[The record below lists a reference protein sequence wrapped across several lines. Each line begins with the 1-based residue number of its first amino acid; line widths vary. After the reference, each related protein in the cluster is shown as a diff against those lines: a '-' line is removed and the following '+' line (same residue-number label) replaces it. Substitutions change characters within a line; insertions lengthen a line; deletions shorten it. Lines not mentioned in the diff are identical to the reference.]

1 MNLSKRLL
9 LLNHM
14 NTFIMD
20 QYGVGETTEDILG
33 MLKYKSDKYKES
45 EKELNSNSTRKMYL
59 SNYSLL
65 LVKRII
71 DFQFFRNKNEL
82 IEFFDIQIFK
92 LIDFRDKIIFK
103 KIFKD

>member
-1 MNLSKRLL
+1 
-9 LLNHM
+9 M

-20 QYGVGETTEDILG
+20 QFGIGEKTDDILA

-45 EKELNSNSTRKMYL
+45 EKDLGPNSIRKMYL

-65 LVKRII
+65 LIKRII
-71 DFQFFRNKNEL
+71 DFQFFRNKKEL
-82 IEFFDIQIFK
+82 MEFSDVQIFK

>member
-14 NTFIMD
+14 NTFIMEK
-20 QYGVGETTEDILG
+20 YGDGETTEDILG

-45 EKELNSNSTRKMYL
+45 EKELGSNSIRKMYL
-59 SNYSLL
+59 CNYSLL

-82 IEFFDIQIFK
+82 REFSDLQIFK

>member
-14 NTFIMD
+14 NTFIME

-45 EKELNSNSTRKMYL
+45 EKELNSNSIRKMYL

-82 IEFFDIQIFK
+82 IEFSDIQIFK